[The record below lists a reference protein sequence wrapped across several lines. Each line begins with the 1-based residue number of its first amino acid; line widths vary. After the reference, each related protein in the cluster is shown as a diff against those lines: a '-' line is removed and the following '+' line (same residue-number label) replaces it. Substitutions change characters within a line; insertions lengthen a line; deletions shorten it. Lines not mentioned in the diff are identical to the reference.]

1 VVITELSKLSNG
13 GTTSGAAAPLH
24 ISLEGC
30 SHRGSTTCFDCP
42 LAMRRAKECDYRC
55 AECDAR
61 KRCPCGQ
68 ERRVT
73 CSCGGRLEIL
83 PLHYQGRPR
92 WARQCVECG
101 TIWSVGGWHQRAD
114 ELQEEGGR
122 PNPRKPTLPLTT
134 PMAPD
139 PWGFRRNVDRLSVG

>member
-1 VVITELSKLSNG
+1 MRKDWQVVITELSKLSNG
-13 GTTSGAAAPLH
+13 GTTSGAAALLH

-30 SHRGSTTCFDCP
+30 PHRGSTTCFDCP
-42 LAMRRAKECDYRC
+42 LAMYRAKECDYRC
-55 AECDAR
+55 AECTAR

-101 TIWSVGGWHQRAD
+101 TIWSVGGWHQQAD
-114 ELQEEGGR
+114 ELQEGEEEAESEKTNA
-122 PNPRKPTLPLTT
+122 PADHA
-134 PMAPD
+134 MAPD
-139 PWGFRRNVDRLSVG
+139 P